1 MHTCIKKKKKGKK
14 TYDFQTNL
22 TPVLLIKFEC

>member
-1 MHTCIKKKKKGKK
+1 MHTCNKKKKGKK
-14 TYDFQTNL
+14 PYDFQTNL